1 MIFWWICRGE
11 SGLPERSQVHN
22 IRVQGEAV
30 SADGETA
37 AGYPEDIAKII
48 NESGY
53 TKQQIFHVDER
64 DFC

>member
-11 SGLPERSQVHN
+11 SGLPERSHVHN

-37 AGYPEDIAKII
+37 AGYPEDLAKII

-53 TKQQIFHVDER
+53 TKKQIFHVDER

>member
-11 SGLPERSQVHN
+11 SDLPERSQVHN